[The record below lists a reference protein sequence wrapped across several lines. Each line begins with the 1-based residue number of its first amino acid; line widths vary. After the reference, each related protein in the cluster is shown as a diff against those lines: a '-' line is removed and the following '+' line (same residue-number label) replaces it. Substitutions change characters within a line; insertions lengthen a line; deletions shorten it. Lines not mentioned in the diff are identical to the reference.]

1 MTIQAR
7 LRAGAFVGGGL
18 STGRTATN
26 NCFAKERPDLT
37 PSAPPGGFY
46 GQRRLRTDAFCDVV
60 PPWSANTQVKL
71 NGAYPLPWDMSVSG
85 VFQSLPG
92 IPITASYLAT
102 AAEIARLLGRSPSG
116 SVQSVLIADIIPT
129 STEFEDRI
137 VQLDLRFTKKL
148 RVGRA
153 RIEGNVDLYNVFNSS
168 SILVT
173 NARFGSAWLT
183 PTQVLGGRLFKLGF
197 QVNF

>member
-1 MTIQAR
+1 M
-7 LRAGAFVGGGL
+7 
-18 STGRTATN
+18 STV
-26 NCFAKERPDLT
+26 
-37 PSAPPGGFY
+37 
-46 GQRRLRTDAFCDVV
+46 RTDAFCDVV

-92 IPITASYLAT
+92 IPITASYVAT
-102 AAEIARLLGRSPSG
+102 AAEIARSLGRPPSG

-153 RIEGNVDLYNVFNSS
+153 RLEGNVDLYNVFNSS
-168 SILVT
+168 SILAT

-183 PTQVLGGRLFKLGF
+183 PDPGARRPAVQARLPNEFLS
-197 QVNF
+197 VSW